1 MAMKIIR
8 KAILNASEA
17 KRAQGA
23 MEGAMCPF
31 LPKKRLGKA
40 SGSSLNCGDC
50 ASKSSLCIHPSD
62 ALCILAFRGISMT
75 DLEGSRSKFQG
86 THV

>member
-17 KRAQGA
+17 KRARGA

-31 LPKKRLGKA
+31 LPKRDWGSLGLLFELWRLRVLA
-40 SGSSLNCGDC
+40 
-50 ASKSSLCIHPSD
+50 AF
-62 ALCILAFRGISMT
+62 ILAFRGISMT

-86 THV
+86 THF